1 MNIGELVNKLTEWKD
16 RDPKLMGRRVKVFL
30 SSSDGAEEREL
41 DIESAC
47 IEDDPAL
54 IFVSLDRE
62 ASRWAEPI
70 AARIADEWAGKDD
83 DPEEAALLE
92 TVLAEALGKILEA
105 RLMELVG
112 TGIIEE
118 DYFDEL
124 DVRGQKKG
132 RGGNP
137 SHHTPNRRKGG
148 E

>member
-1 MNIGELVNKLTEWKD
+1 MTIGELVNKLTEWKD
-16 RDPKLMGRRVKVFL
+16 RDPKLMARRVKVFL

-54 IFVSLDRE
+54 IFVSLDRK
-62 ASRWAEPI
+62 ASRWAEPM
-70 AARIADEWAGKDD
+70 AARIADEWAGKED
-83 DPEEAALLE
+83 DPEAAALLE
-92 TVLAEALGKILEA
+92 TVLSEALGGIPEA

-112 TGIIEE
+112 TGVIEE

-124 DVRGQKKG
+124 NVGQKKG
-132 RGGNP
+132 RGVNLP
-137 SHHTPNRRKGG
+137 HHTPNRRKGG

>member
-1 MNIGELVNKLTEWKD
+1 MNIGELVNRLTEWQD
-16 RDPKLMGRRVKVFL
+16 RDPKLMARRVKVFL

-83 DPEEAALLE
+83 DPEASALLE
-92 TVLAEALGKILEA
+92 TVLAEALGKIPEA

-112 TGIIEE
+112 TGVIEE

-124 DVRGQKKG
+124 NVGQKKG
-132 RGGNP
+132 RGGNL